1 METGGDAMNP
11 HLYEVGKP
19 YSPNRTKW
27 PENVEY
33 NFRSGAHELRLF
45 YPSPTVR
52 EIADVKTGQ
61 VRLALYP
68 YLDVIFF
75 CFKFSDQ
82 PWSDSP
88 YNINLAPSN
97 ERQLPE
103 DADTAEQRRL
113 LTTFLIDANTGIL
126 RVIRVVSMSPQFT
139 RALHAAI
146 WKQSEQAL
154 PADYDVQIQ
163 RVYGSNTSSQIANKL
178 AIATCRGGVG

>member
-1 METGGDAMNP
+1 MNP
-11 HLYEVGKP
+11 HLYEVGKL

-27 PENVEY
+27 DENVEY
-33 NFRSGAHELRLF
+33 NYRSGAHELRLF
-45 YPSPTVR
+45 CPSPIAK
-52 EIADVKTGQ
+52 EIADVQSGQ

-75 CFKFSDQ
+75 CFKFGEQ

-88 YNINLAPSN
+88 YNINLVPAD

-126 RVIRVVSMSPQFT
+126 KVIRVVSMSPQFT
-139 RALHAAI
+139 RMIHAAI
-146 WKQSEQAL
+146 WKQNEQSL
-154 PADYDVQIQ
+154 PDNYDAQIQ
-163 RVYGSNTSSQIANKL
+163 RIYAANTSSQIAGRL
-178 AIATCRGGVG
+178 AIVTCRGGEA

>member
-1 METGGDAMNP
+1 MA
-11 HLYEVGKP
+11 HLYEVGKL

-33 NFRSGAHELRLF
+33 NFRDGVHELRMF
-45 YPSPTVR
+45 YPSPAAR
-52 EIADVKTGQ
+52 EIADVQSGQ

-75 CFKFSDQ
+75 CFKFGDQ

-88 YNINLAPSN
+88 YNINLVSSE

-103 DADTAEQRRL
+103 DTDTAEQRRL

-126 RVIRVVSMSPQFT
+126 WVIRVVSMSPQFT

-146 WKQSEQAL
+146 WNQSEKSL
-154 PADYDVQIQ
+154 PGDYDAQIQ
-163 RVYGSNTSSQIANKL
+163 RVYAANTSSQIASKL
-178 AIATCRGGVG
+178 AIATCRGGEL